1 MALLANYPSNNLR
14 TDATQMSGEQQV
26 YNLKVDS
33 SGRIAIPSEARERRH
48 IASGDTVVVI
58 EDEAGLHIKT
68 RDQLL
73 AEVQA
78 LFAKYVPRGVLL
90 SDEINAD
97 RRSEI
102 ERD

>member
-1 MALLANYPSNNLR
+1 
-14 TDATQMSGEQQV
+14 MSAERQV
-26 YNLKVDS
+26 YNLKVDA
-33 SGRIAIPSEARERRH
+33 SGRIVLPAQTRERLH
-48 IASGDTVVVI
+48 IAGGDTVIIV
-58 EDEAGLHIKT
+58 EDETGVHLKT

-78 LFAKYVPRGVLL
+78 HFAQHVPRGVLL

-102 ERD
+102 ERDS